1 MLKYV
6 QLYEDYTKSMTNSI
20 NTEHSWQELRDTIQQ
35 KLPFIIIDF
44 DNREDLNKCI
54 EEELYDDD
62 YSEQTYFFKNEE
74 GETIKYPSVFIY
86 AKGRTDLKDKVMNF
100 YKRFDINRVIVGQFG
115 KTTPVLYVKGES
127 VEFKENLYSSLDAD
141 EMGDF
146 DFYKMKSAFYKFID

>member
-6 QLYEDYTKSMTNSI
+6 QLYEDYTKSMTNSV

-100 YKRFDINRVIVGQFG
+100 YKRFDINRVIIGQFG
-115 KTTPVLYVKGES
+115 KTTPVLYADGES